1 MTASSAHFF
10 ISGKVMTNKAIL
22 LWFTGL
28 SVAGKST
35 LSNAVNEQLRLYG
48 IHTMLL
54 DGDILRK
61 GLCKDLQFSQAD
73 RAENIRRAGEV
84 SKLFLDAGVVTLAAF
99 MSPMEKD
106 RELVK
111 ELVGADRFIEIYCK
125 CSFEICE
132 SRDVKGL
139 YKKARTGQ
147 LKHFVGLDDPY
158 QEPVNPTLEIDTGKL
173 SIDAS
178 IALIIDF
185 LKAKKVLC

>member
-1 MTASSAHFF
+1 
-10 ISGKVMTNKAIL
+10 MTNKAIL

-28 SVAGKST
+28 SGAGKST
-35 LSNAVNEQLRLYG
+35 LSTAVNEQLRLDG

-139 YKKARTGQ
+139 YKKARTGE

>member
-1 MTASSAHFF
+1 
-10 ISGKVMTNKAIL
+10 MTNKAIL

-28 SVAGKST
+28 SGAGKST
-35 LSNAVNEQLRLYG
+35 LSNAVNEQLRLDG

-139 YKKARTGQ
+139 YKKARTGE

-178 IALIIDF
+178 IALIMDL
-185 LKAKKVLC
+185 LKTRNIFD